1 MNGIIYIAYKQQ
13 KYINEAIFSA
23 RSVKKHNPN
32 LSITIFTDH
41 DLKDNCFDIVKK
53 LPIDQ
58 FKFRCKQD
66 FLKNTPYE
74 KTLYLDTDTYVDDN
88 IEDLFN
94 LLPRFDVCMVHDY
107 ARKREINE
115 NHPNLPNYYLFSSH
129 EDYKNIPYG
138 FPEFN
143 GGVMLYNNNKK
154 VFDFIDYWKNK
165 YESMKNRTTYDQ
177 PSLRISLWNCDIKI
191 HSLPLEYNTRSK
203 KTKQKNINYRKTG
216 VFQKNHLLSRIYHW
230 HNISDDLNKNSS
242 LEELAQYF

>member
-23 RSVKKHNPN
+23 KSVKKHNPN

-129 EDYKNIPYG
+129 IITNIIKNPI
-138 FPEFN
+138 
-143 GGVMLYNNNKK
+143 VNNH
-154 VFDFIDYWKNK
+154 
-165 YESMKNRTTYDQ
+165 
-177 PSLRISLWNCDIKI
+177 P
-191 HSLPLEYNTRSK
+191 
-203 KTKQKNINYRKTG
+203 
-216 VFQKNHLLSRIYHW
+216 
-230 HNISDDLNKNSS
+230 KNSKDFKNG
-242 LEELAQYF
+242 YYVGVPVTG